1 MNVFGEAEYEVE
13 MLPTEA
19 WTIRRLRRSDMER
32 SLTAQCS
39 VEGLL
44 CPGLRRVGVSEI
56 LMQQWCG
63 CADVGQTCR
72 LERSSTNLVSTLLRD
87 GLCARVVHST
97 SVAIGVPGSR
107 VGVRNRR
114 DRTGHRVMPLHL
126 SAIQHHD
133 LLTIL
138 VAGSDSTGGL
148 AGSRWAVS
156 VFFLGWISVGLVLAL
171 VLVRRGHDA
180 RVTVGVGAG
189 LGLSDAELVLVSDR
203 SDRVVERLEPQR
215 QLNVVLVAEART
227 SLAGRRTI

>member
-1 MNVFGEAEYEVE
+1 
-13 MLPTEA
+13 
-19 WTIRRLRRSDMER
+19 
-32 SLTAQCS
+32 
-39 VEGLL
+39 
-44 CPGLRRVGVSEI
+44 
-56 LMQQWCG
+56 
-63 CADVGQTCR
+63 
-72 LERSSTNLVSTLLRD
+72 
-87 GLCARVVHST
+87 
-97 SVAIGVPGSR
+97 
-107 VGVRNRR
+107 
-114 DRTGHRVMPLHL
+114 MPLHL